1 MKPGIVPDPT
11 SAAAIAALHNA
22 DNTHSCPV
30 FGEFP
35 MPRTSSV
42 TSPPATPAA
51 PRTAPTQAAPQK
63 RLRIDLALQGGGSH
77 GAFTWG
83 VLDRL
88 LEDERL
94 EIAGI
99 SGASAG
105 AMNAVALA
113 AGLMAGG
120 REGARTALRRFW
132 SRVADASPFNQLKD
146 GPLGAIFGPSNPWIQ
161 PWIAPLQ
168 QFGQALGSQLSPYQ
182 LNPLNLNPLRDILTD
197 TVDFE
202 AVRCCNRTQLF
213 IAATQV
219 ATGELRIFRQSEMT
233 ADMVLASA
241 CLPLL
246 FQAVEIDSEAYWDG
260 GYAGN
265 PALLPLI
272 AETDA
277 DDLLLVQINPS
288 RRDTLPTSAEDI
300 LDRASEVTFN
310 ASLLKEL
317 RTIGLIKELLAD
329 AGRPD
334 CAYHRPL
341 FRRIDD
347 MRLHR
352 LDAGAELA
360 LLGAS
365 SKTQTNRA
373 FLEQLHALG
382 RQAADDWLA
391 EHGRHLG
398 KRSTFTL
405 PTALTA

>member
-1 MKPGIVPDPT
+1 
-11 SAAAIAALHNA
+11 
-22 DNTHSCPV
+22 
-30 FGEFP
+30 
-35 MPRTSSV
+35 MPRTPP
-42 TSPPATPAA
+42 TPSPHVRQTT
-51 PRTAPTQAAPQK
+51 PRTRQTTATAAPQATRPK
-63 RLRIDLALQGGGSH
+63 CLRIDLALQGGGSH

-113 AGLMAGG
+113 AGLMEGG
-120 REGARTALRRFW
+120 REGARAALRRFW
-132 SRVADASPFNQLKD
+132 NRVADASPFNQLED
-146 GPLGAIFGPSNPWIQ
+146 GPLGALFGPSNPGLQ
-161 PWIAPLQ
+161 PWLAPLQ
-168 QFGQALGSQLSPYQ
+168 QLGQALGSQLSPYQ
-182 LNPLNLNPLRDILTD
+182 LNPLNLNPLRDILTE
-197 TVDFE
+197 TVDFD
-202 AVRCCNRTQLF
+202 AVRCCTRTQLF

-219 ATGELRIFRQSEMT
+219 STGELRIFRQSEMT

-246 FQAVEIDSEAYWDG
+246 FQAVEIDGEAYWDG

-277 DDLLLVQINPS
+277 DDLLLVQINPT
-288 RRDTLPTSAEDI
+288 RRDAVPTSAEDI
-300 LDRASEVTFN
+300 LDRANEVTFN

-317 RTIGLIKELLAD
+317 RTIALIKEVLAD

-334 CAYHRPL
+334 SAYQRPL

-347 MRLHR
+347 LRLHR

-360 LLGAS
+360 PFGAA
-365 SKTQTNRA
+365 SKNQTNRA
-373 FLEQLHALG
+373 FLEQLHSIG
-382 RQAADDWLA
+382 RQAADRWLA
-391 EHGRHLG
+391 EHAGDLG
-398 KRSTFTL
+398 QRATFTL
-405 PTALTA
+405 PTEPTA

>member
-1 MKPGIVPDPT
+1 MLRAPSATSTEAPKAVPRAQD
-11 SAAAIAALHNA
+11 SAGAAA
-22 DNTHSCPV
+22 
-30 FGEFP
+30 
-35 MPRTSSV
+35 
-42 TSPPATPAA
+42 
-51 PRTAPTQAAPQK
+51 APTARQK
-63 RLRIDLALQGGGSH
+63 RLRIDLALQGGGSY

-105 AMNAVALA
+105 AMNAVAVA
-113 AGLMAGG
+113 GGLMEGG
-120 REGARTALRRFW
+120 RDGARTALRRFW
-132 SRVADASPFNQLKD
+132 NRVADASPFNQLSD
-146 GPLGAIFGPSNPWIQ
+146 GPLGAIFGPNNPWLQ

-202 AVRCCNRTQLF
+202 AVRACDRTQLF

-219 ATGELRIFRQSEMT
+219 STGELRIFRQIELT
-233 ADMVLASA
+233 VDMVLASA

-246 FQAVEIDSEAYWDG
+246 FQAVEIDGEAYWDG

-277 DDLLLVQINPS
+277 DDLLLVQINPT

-300 LDRASEVTFN
+300 LDRANEVTFN

-317 RTIGLIKELLAD
+317 RTIGLIKEVLAD

-334 CAYHRPL
+334 SAYRRPL

-347 MRLHR
+347 LRLHR
-352 LDAGAELA
+352 LGAESELA
-360 LLGAS
+360 PLGAS
-365 SKTQTNRA
+365 SKSQTNRA
-373 FLEQLHALG
+373 FLEQLHTIG

-391 EHGRHLG
+391 EHADDVG

-405 PTALTA
+405 PTELTA

>member
-1 MKPGIVPDPT
+1 
-11 SAAAIAALHNA
+11 
-22 DNTHSCPV
+22 
-30 FGEFP
+30 
-35 MPRTSSV
+35 MPRAPSAPTKNV
-42 TSPPATPAA
+42 PKAAPLTAKTTATPAA
-51 PRTAPTQAAPQK
+51 RQK

-113 AGLMAGG
+113 GGLMEGG
-120 REGARTALRRFW
+120 RDGARTALRRFW
-132 SRVADASPFNQLKD
+132 TRVADASPFNQLKD
-146 GPLGAIFGPSNPWIQ
+146 GPLGAIFDPSNPWIQ

-182 LNPLNLNPLRDILTD
+182 LNPLNLNPLRTILAETI
-197 TVDFE
+197 DFE
-202 AVRCCNRTQLF
+202 AVRACDRTQLF

-219 ATGELRIFRQSEMT
+219 STGELRIFRQSEMT

-246 FQAVEIDSEAYWDG
+246 FQAVEIEGKAYWDG

-277 DDLLLVQINPS
+277 DDLLLVQINPT
-288 RRDTLPTSAEDI
+288 RRETLPTSTDDI

-317 RTIGLIKELLAD
+317 RTIGLIKEVLAD

-334 CAYHRPL
+334 CAYRRPL

-352 LDAGAELA
+352 LDAGADLA
-360 LLGAS
+360 PFSAS
-365 SKTQTNRA
+365 SKTQTNRT
-373 FLEQLHALG
+373 FLEQLQALG
-382 RQAADDWLA
+382 RQAADAWLA
-391 EHGRHLG
+391 EHADDLG

-405 PTALTA
+405 PTELTA